1 MRLDVLG
8 RIDMGAKQM
17 MEQETPAVV
26 VPYVEKEKMM
36 MSSCP
41 SKRFKKI
48 CVFCGSSSG
57 KKGVFSNEA
66 LNLGRELV
74 CLMFLRLVIW

>member
-1 MRLDVLG
+1 
-8 RIDMGAKQM
+8 MGAKQ
-17 MEQETPAVV
+17 ELKQETPSVV
-26 VPYVEKEKMM
+26 MPYVEKPLF
-36 MSSCP
+36 P

-74 CLMFLRLVIW
+74 GWDCGFLVSYNFLCHVCGLF

>member
-1 MRLDVLG
+1 
-8 RIDMGAKQM
+8 MGAKQV
-17 MEQETPAVV
+17 MEQLEAPSVV
-26 VPYVEKEKMM
+26 VPYVEKPKD
-36 MSSCP
+36 SSKSLTCA

-74 CLMFLRLVIW
+74 CTQAD

>member
-1 MRLDVLG
+1 
-8 RIDMGAKQM
+8 MGAI
-17 MEQETPAVV
+17 QEEKSTVPATL
-26 VPYVEKEKMM
+26 PYAEKMM
-36 MSSCP
+36 LP

-74 CLMFLRLVIW
+74 CWSLI